1 MSRKVTLKEV
11 AVHAGVSYQTVSKV
25 LNHQTQVSK
34 ETEQRIRNSVRTL
47 GYRPNLIARS
57 LRSQRSNMIGYSW
70 EPTPPDQANSILDM
84 FMQSMATAAENANYH
99 LLAFP
104 HRPGDAWIN
113 AYRELIDTNRVDGF
127 VLSSVEFNDPRV
139 QFLKEREFPFVAFGR
154 ANPDW
159 DFAYVDVDGGAGM
172 RMVAEHLIQQ
182 GHRRFGVLAWPEE
195 SRVGQ
200 NRMEGLQT
208 ALEEAGLSLSE
219 QLLSRGEG
227 VFQFGWQAT
236 QTWLELPREQWPT
249 AIIALNDAMAIGAM
263 RAAQDC
269 GLEVGAD
276 LAVTGFDDAP
286 MVQYLNPPLTSVR
299 QPTREVGQKVMELL
313 LAQLEGELPEERQ
326 VLLAPRLIV
335 RTSSCCPP
343 VKNS

>member
-34 ETEQRIRNSVRTL
+34 ETEQRIRNSVRAL

-84 FMQSMATAAENANYH
+84 FMQSMATAAESANYH

-139 QFLKEREFPFVAFGR
+139 QFLKERDFPFVAFGR

-172 RMVAEHLIQQ
+172 RMVAEHLIEQ
-182 GHRRFGVLAWPEE
+182 GHQRFGVLAWPEQ

-208 ALEEAGLSLSE
+208 ALEEAGVPLSE

-227 VFQFGWQAT
+227 VFQFGRQAA
-236 QTWLELPREQWPT
+236 QPWLELPREQRPT

-269 GLEVGAD
+269 GMQVGVD

-299 QPTREVGQKVMELL
+299 QPTREVGLKVMELL
-313 LAQLEGELPEERQ
+313 LGQLEGEMPEERQ
-326 VLLAPRLIV
+326 ILLAPRLIV
-335 RTSSCCPP
+335 RASSCCSPAE
-343 VKNS
+343 SG

>member
-1 MSRKVTLKEV
+1 MSRRVTLKEV
-11 AVHAGVSYQTVSKV
+11 ARHAGVSYQTVSKV
-25 LNHQTQVSK
+25 INHQTQVSK
-34 ETEQRIRNSVRTL
+34 ETERRIWESVHTL

-70 EPTPPDQANSILDM
+70 EHTPPDQANPILDR
-84 FMQSMATAAENANYH
+84 FLQSMATAAENAHYH

-104 HRPGDAWIN
+104 HRPGNAWIN
-113 AYRELIDTNRVDGF
+113 AYQELIDTNRVDGF
-127 VLSSVEFNDPRV
+127 VLSSVEFDDRRV

-154 ANPDW
+154 SNSDW

-182 GHRRFGVLAWPEE
+182 GHRRFGVLAWPEG

-200 NRMEGLQT
+200 NRMEGLQA
-208 ALEEAGLSLSE
+208 ALAEARMSISE

-236 QTWLELPREQWPT
+236 RRWLDLPVEQRPT
-249 AIIALNDAMAIGAM
+249 AIIAMNDIMAIGAM

-269 GLEVGAD
+269 GLKVGSD
-276 LAVTGFDDAP
+276 LAITGFDDAP

-299 QPTREVGQKVMELL
+299 QPAWEVGEKVMELL
-313 LAQLEGELPEERQ
+313 LAELRGERPPERHI
-326 VLLAPRLIV
+326 LLAPQLIV
-335 RTSSCCPP
+335 RESSCCSPQEAG
-343 VKNS
+343 

>member
-1 MSRKVTLKEV
+1 MSRRVTLKEV

-34 ETEQRIRNSVRTL
+34 ETEQRIWNSVRAL

-70 EPTPPDQANSILDM
+70 EPTPPDQANPILDM

-104 HRPGDAWIN
+104 HRPGNAWIN

-139 QFLKEREFPFVAFGR
+139 QFLQEREFPFVAFGR
-154 ANPDW
+154 SNPEW
-159 DFAYVDVDGGAGM
+159 EFAYVDVDGGAGM

-200 NRMEGLQT
+200 NRIEGLES
-208 ALEEAGLSLSE
+208 ALAEAGLPLSG

-227 VFQFGWQAT
+227 VFQFGRQAA
-236 QTWLELPREQWPT
+236 QPWLELPKENRPT
-249 AIIALNDAMAIGAM
+249 AIVALNDAMAIGAM
-263 RAAQDC
+263 RAAQEC
-269 GLEVGAD
+269 GLQVGVD

-299 QPTREVGQKVMELL
+299 QPTWEVGQRVMQLL
-313 LAQLEGELPEERQ
+313 LAQLEGNTPEERQ

-335 RTSSCCPP
+335 RTSSCCSPEE
-343 VKNS
+343 NG